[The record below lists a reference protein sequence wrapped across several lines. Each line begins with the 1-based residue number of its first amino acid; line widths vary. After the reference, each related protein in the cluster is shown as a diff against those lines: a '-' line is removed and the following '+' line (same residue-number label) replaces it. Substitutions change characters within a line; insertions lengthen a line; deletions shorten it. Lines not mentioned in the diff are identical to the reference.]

1 VEYVVYNICT
11 SKVFYQLTFECF
23 LDGLRQNP
31 ACSKSTDAALQFE
44 TVKSFVRA
52 AEAARRIATRK
63 ILLPELEADHNDEH
77 NAEENR

>member
-1 VEYVVYNICT
+1 
-11 SKVFYQLTFECF
+11 
-23 LDGLRQNP
+23 
-31 ACSKSTDAALQFE
+31 LQFE

-52 AEAARRIATRK
+52 AEAARRIAARK